1 MKIRNV
7 FLSRR
12 KWLKVSGIASV
23 GGLFSGMIIPKQC
36 NSIKDSNKPSPYSTK
51 PPLRKS
57 ARVSLVKGEDH
68 YQIVY
73 QSLKNIENE
82 IIESIGDKTIL
93 IKPNMVV
100 ENSPSCATDPI
111 AVKAILDFL
120 KPHHNKQIIIGEST
134 AAFPTDDKPDATTL
148 DLFKDY
154 GYSYL
159 EKEYNVKFMDLNTC
173 DFEYRHIWGKNNTPN
188 FIRIAK
194 PFLDPN
200 IYLISAAKM
209 KTHAQ
214 CIVTLS
220 LKNILM
226 AAPIN
231 DYKTRTLHKTWAV
244 GDKFEMHSYPEADAN
259 GVIFYNLFQMANY
272 VYPNLAVIDGY
283 VGMEG
288 NGPAGGDDIDS
299 RMAIASLD
307 ALAADTVGATV
318 MGFDPNIVPYLK
330 FIYQGGFGQGN
341 IDKID
346 IIGTPINQCKM
357 KFRPSDMSAKAF
369 NLS

>member
-1 MKIRNV
+1 MNTKRN

-12 KWLKVSGIASV
+12 KWLKVSGMASV
-23 GGLFSGMIIPKQC
+23 GGLFSGMVIPPQI
-36 NSIKDSNKPSPYSTK
+36 NSNDSNGPKRYKTKQPSK
-51 PPLRKS
+51 KS
-57 ARVSLVKGEDH
+57 SKVSLVKGEDH
-68 YQIVY
+68 YQIVF

-82 IIESIGDKTIL
+82 VLKSIGDKTIL

-120 KPHHNKQIIIGEST
+120 KPHHKKQIIIGEST
-134 AAFPTDDKPDATTL
+134 AAFPTPEKANATTL

-159 EKEYNVKFMDLNTC
+159 GKEYNVKFVDLNAGEY
-173 DFEYRHIWGKNNTPN
+173 EYRHILGADNKPC
-188 FIRIAK
+188 FIRVNK

-200 IYLISAAKM
+200 VYIISAAKM

-220 LKNILM
+220 LKNVLM

-231 DYKTRTLHKTWAV
+231 DYKKNTWKF
-244 GDKFEMHSYPEADAN
+244 GDKYHMHITPEADATAPL
-259 GVIFYNLFQMANY
+259 FYNLFQMAHY
-272 VYPNLAVIDGY
+272 VYPDLAVIDGY

-307 ALAADTVGATV
+307 ALAADTVGTTV
-318 MGFDPNIVPYLK
+318 MGFDPNIVPYLR
-330 FIYQGGFGQGN
+330 FLNQGGFGQGN
-341 IDKID
+341 IDEIE
-346 IIGTPINQCKM
+346 IIGTPISQCKM
-357 KFRPSDMSAKAF
+357 KFKPSDMSAKAF
-369 NLS
+369 HLS